1 MASEEVEKDDLS
13 SELEILQSIYLDE
26 LQVSNLSGREY
37 QWELSIT
44 LHPAT
49 ANVIESQYVCLTLH
63 LGLTDQYPNIA
74 PVISIRNP
82 RGLSDDQINSIQ
94 RQLQAETESG
104 RGEHVL
110 YQVIEKGKEILTN
123 NNIPYGHCVIC
134 LNPFKESEEFTR
146 TPCYHHLHSYC
157 LASYIQHLQ
166 VEAQTPDTAA
176 PSSKPPSQQM
186 TYSTVTGPSG
196 LRTHARQEHQ
206 LTYKPHMFLEGGR
219 KPEHPEEAH
228 TSHGEVG
235 ALCPVCREPLTYDL
249 NQLLSA
255 TDPCFPLEPYEPDEA
270 SMRRWQELQRIYRR
284 QQEVGGIINP
294 KIDRDRFLISLSQP
308 ADDQSHTVEQR
319 EPSVSPCP
327 PTTAHRRPN
336 PPAPHPRGTRSCR
349 GFPARHPPSGIRGT
363 VTLQEGGAR
372 ARPSDTSL
380 MTETFLQEGAAEGSH
395 PSQGQSFC
403 PRRRGQDV
411 QREGSKDRLQPR
423 GCRGQP
429 GLGRGEKRRGE
440 RHQARNTRIPEP
452 IHWETR

>member
-134 LNPFKESEEFTR
+134 LNPFK
-146 TPCYHHLHSYC
+146 
-157 LASYIQHLQ
+157 
-166 VEAQTPDTAA
+166 
-176 PSSKPPSQQM
+176 
-186 TYSTVTGPSG
+186 
-196 LRTHARQEHQ
+196 
-206 LTYKPHMFLEGGR
+206 
-219 KPEHPEEAH
+219 
-228 TSHGEVG
+228 EVG

>member
-186 TYSTVTGPSG
+186 
-196 LRTHARQEHQ
+196 
-206 LTYKPHMFLEGGR
+206 
-219 KPEHPEEAH
+219 
-228 TSHGEVG
+228 
-235 ALCPVCREPLTYDL
+235 
-249 NQLLSA
+249 
-255 TDPCFPLEPYEPDEA
+255 EPYEPDEA